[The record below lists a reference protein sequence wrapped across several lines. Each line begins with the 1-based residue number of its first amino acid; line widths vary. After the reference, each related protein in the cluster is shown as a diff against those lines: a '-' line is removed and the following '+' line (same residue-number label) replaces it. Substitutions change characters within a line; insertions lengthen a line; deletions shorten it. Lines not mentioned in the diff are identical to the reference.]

1 VVGPLPDVA
10 TKAPGITVET
20 IEGADSAAVDS
31 EGDPLGEDFVGFA
44 VVDSIRALSEIP
56 ELLDNEL
63 SHTPQAGVLVLHL
76 VRRIERPF

>member
-1 VVGPLPDVA
+1 MGPLPDVA
-10 TKAPGITVET
+10 TKAPDITVET

-44 VVDSIRALSEIP
+44 VDSIRALSEIP

-63 SHTPQAGVLVLHL
+63 SHTPQAGVLVLHS
-76 VRRIERPF
+76 

>member
-1 VVGPLPDVA
+1 MGPLPDVA
-10 TKAPGITVET
+10 TKAPDITVET

-31 EGDPLGEDFVGFA
+31 EGDPLGEDFVGF

-63 SHTPQAGVLVLHL
+63 SHTPQAGVLVLHS
-76 VRRIERPF
+76 

>member
-1 VVGPLPDVA
+1 MAPLPDVV

-44 VVDSIRALSEIP
+44 VDSIRDP
-56 ELLDNEL
+56 RLLNNE
-63 SHTPQAGVLVLHL
+63 HIRTPQAVGLRLHS
-76 VRRIERPF
+76 